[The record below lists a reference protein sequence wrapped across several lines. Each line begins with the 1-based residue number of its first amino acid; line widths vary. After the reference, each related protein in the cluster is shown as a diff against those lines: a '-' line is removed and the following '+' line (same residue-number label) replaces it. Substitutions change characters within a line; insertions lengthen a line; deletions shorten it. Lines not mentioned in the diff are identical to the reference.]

1 MATTAHGCHGRMPA
15 GAGVRLRPYPQSA
28 TELTPG
34 GSAPTP
40 FPRLLTNAL
49 EVSDGSPHAPLGMKF
64 RCAVAGCSFRSNRSH
79 NFKRHTMTHTGA
91 TVSRRSARV
100 YTVPADVGQEGGLPR
115 TESVPSLACLT
126 SLLSLRREAL
136 RLRQPRL
143 HLRHCR
149 QRSAGPS
156 CPYPLGSEAGTVS
169 LGRMRLLR
177 PRLLQPGPPLR
188 HPPRR
193 EAVQMQGAGLHVRR
207 GAELYAHLAQE
218 AAPLALPR
226 LPVCSCR
233 L

>member
-115 TESVPSLACLT
+115 TESVPSLA
-126 SLLSLRREAL
+126 SHFPSVA
-136 RLRQPRL
+136 QA
-143 HLRHCR
+143 
-149 QRSAGPS
+149 RSPS
-156 CPYPLGSEAGTVS
+156 SAATP
-169 LGRMRLLR
+169 
-177 PRLLQPGPPLR
+177 
-188 HPPRR
+188 
-193 EAVQMQGAGLHVRR
+193 
-207 GAELYAHLAQE
+207 
-218 AAPLALPR
+218 AAPTPLPTAER
-226 LPVCSCR
+226 WSVMSVSTRERSRHGVPGKDATTAPQTTPTWPATTTPTSA
-233 L
+233 